1 MDLLYDCWLAYGKDS
16 SMQWAEKF
24 LSRICVLSCGR
35 EISSA
40 AKELERAYKRLTGKT
55 SERISEPFSGGC
67 FILRKNESLGEGGD
81 RKSVV

>member
-1 MDLLYDCWLAYGKDS
+1 MDMLYDCWLAYGKDS

-40 AKELERAYKRLTGKT
+40 AKELERAYKRLT
-55 SERISEPFSGGC
+55 
-67 FILRKNESLGEGGD
+67 
-81 RKSVV
+81 